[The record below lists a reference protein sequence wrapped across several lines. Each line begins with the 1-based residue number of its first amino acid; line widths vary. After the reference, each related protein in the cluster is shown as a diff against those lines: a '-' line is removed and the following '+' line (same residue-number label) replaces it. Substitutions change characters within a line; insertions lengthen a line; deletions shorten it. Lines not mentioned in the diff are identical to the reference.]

1 MLYTA
6 DMFCANSQVNLLSI
20 NIFAI
25 LTFYFILSNHLK
37 YSVMSISKLPSA
49 LLVTIEYILNMTA
62 SKRLK
67 FLFNIIKIIILSL
80 ADSSQYNK
88 TVLSITM
95 EC

>member
-1 MLYTA
+1 
-6 DMFCANSQVNLLSI
+6 
-20 NIFAI
+20 
-25 LTFYFILSNHLK
+25 
-37 YSVMSISKLPSA
+37 MSISKLPSA
-49 LLVTIEYILNMTA
+49 LLVAIEYILNMIA

-80 ADSSQYNK
+80 ADSSQCNK